1 MRRKALTGWSALG
14 LLVVLGATTA
24 QAANNPAGWIQTN
37 GWNYLITLKQS
48 GSCGGGG
55 AANMLRNWVA
65 PHDLKSEDPKAGDV
79 WDIDFGGAAGATSSE
94 QGDLEF
100 DDDFN
105 NMSWLS
111 NSYLN
116 DAGFPG
122 FNNGDLV
129 DFNVLAQK
137 YTSDVCPAVGTCPG
151 GNMDDN
157 DVLGIATTYV
167 NNTSGALK
175 PVTFCTSSDDSV
187 QVLLNNLVVTNV
199 SSCRGS
205 AADCSERRAASL
217 PPGISRITVL
227 VFEGGSGFNFRFA
240 IEDGGVKVTDGNA
253 AAHGL
258 EFIGSGEGDESA
270 VGQQQFGMERSRIN
284 VDPSACT
291 GDETADILLL
301 GNLIGADGDMI
312 TVVEDLP
319 TNQGANIS
327 ITGVTNGGVVSD
339 IPAPAVGPLTA

>member
-24 QAANNPAGWIQTN
+24 QAANNPAGWIQTD

-79 WDIDFGGAAGATSSE
+79 WDIDFGGAAVRQAASRATSSSTTT
-94 QGDLEF
+94 
-100 DDDFN
+100 FN

-167 NNTSGALK
+167 NT
-175 PVTFCTSSDDSV
+175 
-187 QVLLNNLVVTNV
+187 
-199 SSCRGS
+199 
-205 AADCSERRAASL
+205 RRARS
-217 PPGISRITVL
+217 SR
-227 VFEGGSGFNFRFA
+227 
-240 IEDGGVKVTDGNA
+240 
-253 AAHGL
+253 
-258 EFIGSGEGDESA
+258 
-270 VGQQQFGMERSRIN
+270 
-284 VDPSACT
+284 
-291 GDETADILLL
+291 
-301 GNLIGADGDMI
+301 
-312 TVVEDLP
+312 
-319 TNQGANIS
+319 
-327 ITGVTNGGVVSD
+327 
-339 IPAPAVGPLTA
+339 